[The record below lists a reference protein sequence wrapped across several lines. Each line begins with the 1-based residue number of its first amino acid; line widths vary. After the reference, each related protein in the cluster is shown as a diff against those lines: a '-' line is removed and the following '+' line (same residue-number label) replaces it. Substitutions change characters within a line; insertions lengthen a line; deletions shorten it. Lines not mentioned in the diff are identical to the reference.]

1 MKLSK
6 AITFTII
13 FLLLI
18 NIGNGYTITTISL
31 TTAQKTKLTSYT
43 DSNFKQ
49 IINYKTITFTN
60 YKTDGRTVVIYTNI
74 DGKQVKWITNIKN
87 YNNIIR

>member
-18 NIGNGYTITTISL
+18 NISYGATITTSL